1 MGLSHSLCSANNS
14 IHLVNIQSST
24 CNDQQGRTKVH
35 GDDGQLVLRLLD
47 QLLQLAAVDLALNDV
62 LLHQCVSTV
71 PPECYALR
79 LAPYVLVGLHDVE
92 TEVGDLLHRVA
103 VVLGLR
109 RQHLQQQS
117 TQLALQLVTLL
128 SISLVGVP

>member
-62 LLHQCVSTV
+62 LLHSQ
-71 PPECYALR
+71 PM
-79 LAPYVLVGLHDVE
+79 
-92 TEVGDLLHRVA
+92 
-103 VVLGLR
+103 
-109 RQHLQQQS
+109 RQHCTTRMLCS
-117 TQLALQLVTLL
+117 
-128 SISLVGVP
+128 SLGSLRPRWSPRR